1 MAMRRKFE
9 NAGELREK
17 IDAYFADC
25 LAEKKP
31 FTVTGLALAL
41 DTDRRTLLRYET
53 EYDDQEIADLI
64 RQAKARC
71 EQDVE
76 NRLLTGKG
84 SPAGAIF
91 WLKNNAG
98 WRDVVDTHVSGSL
111 DITGRLAGMSEEELW
126 QLAGLRPPAGQSER
140 VSE

>member
-1 MAMRRKFE
+1 MRRKFE
-9 NAGELREK
+9 NAKELKEK

-25 LAEKKP
+25 DAQKKP
-31 FTVTGLALAL
+31 YTITGLALAL
-41 DTDRRTLLRYET
+41 GTNRQTLIRYEN
-53 EYDDQEIADLI
+53 EYENQEIAELI

-71 EQDVE
+71 EADVE

-98 WRDVVDTHVSGSL
+98 WRDVVDTVL
-111 DITGRLAGMSEEELW
+111 EL
-126 QLAGLRPPAGQSER
+126 PMR
-140 VSE
+140 V

>member
-1 MAMRRKFE
+1 MVRRKFE
-9 NAGELREK
+9 DARELREK

-25 LAEKKP
+25 DAQKKP
-31 FTVTGLALAL
+31 YTIGGLALAL
-41 DTDRRTLLRYET
+41 DTHRQTLLRYEH
-53 EYDDQEIADLI
+53 EYDDQEIASLI

-71 EQDVE
+71 EADVE

-98 WRDVVDTHVSGSL
+98 WKDVVDTHISGSL
-111 DITGRLAGMSEEELW
+111 DITGRLAGMSEDELW
-126 QLAGLRPPAGQSER
+126 QLAGLRPPDRTGASE
-140 VSE
+140 

>member
-1 MAMRRKFE
+1 MRRKFE
-9 NAGELREK
+9 SAEELRER
-17 IDAYFADC
+17 IDAYFSDC
-25 LAEKKP
+25 DVQKKP
-31 FTVTGLALAL
+31 YTITGLALAL
-41 DTDRRTLLRYET
+41 DTNRQTLLRYEH

-71 EQDVE
+71 ESDVE

-98 WRDVVDTHVSGSL
+98 WRDQTDVQVSGGI
-111 DITGRLAGMSEEELW
+111 DVTGRLAGMSEEELW
-126 QLAGLRPPAGQSER
+126 QLAGLRPPGRSE
-140 VSE
+140 

>member
-1 MAMRRKFE
+1 VRKKFE
-9 NAGELREK
+9 NARELRK
-17 IDAYFADC
+17 RIDAYFSDC

-31 FTVTGLALAL
+31 FTITGLALAL
-41 DTDRRTLLRYET
+41 DTDRRTLLRYAT
-53 EYDDQEIADLI
+53 EYDDQEIAELF

-71 EQDVE
+71 ESDVE

-111 DITGRLAGMSEEELW
+111 DVTGRLAGLSEDELW
-126 QLAGLRPPAGQSER
+126 RLAGLRPPGQSER